1 MVVSA
6 QQLATAARSGS
17 VVATDEPT
25 PNRVVQLPVGREGSE
40 IDEGRGVDNLTGP
53 SRRRTARRNMDNR
66 SAKLR
71 WGRCLASGFL
81 QPLAGAGPRHVE
93 LRAGEQMVELCRR
106 EGLVKPEGATHGLG
120 GARERGAGRGRCR
133 GCSNGRHG
141 WGGCHFSASWARWTR
156 IDGLREMTNGPHGA
170 VPRPGGGDCPVG
182 PKGREWLGTAVPARL
197 TSGGAEPRVRC
208 WRGWAVAL
216 GAQWRRGG
224 LRETV

>member
-17 VVATDEPT
+17 VVAADEPSHSS
-25 PNRVVQLPVGREGSE
+25 VVQLPAGREGSE
-40 IDEGRGVDNLTGP
+40 IDEGRGVDDLTGP
-53 SRRRTARRNMDNR
+53 SRRRTARRNMDNS

-81 QPLAGAGPRHVE
+81 QPLVGAG
-93 LRAGEQMVELCRR
+93 GKQMVELCRR

-141 WGGCHFSASWARWTR
+141 WGGWRFSASWARWTR
-156 IDGLREMTNGPHGA
+156 IGGLRGMTNGPHGA
-170 VPRPGGGDCPVG
+170 VPRPSGGDCPVG
-182 PKGREWLGTAVPARL
+182 PKGREWLGAAVPACL
-197 TSGGAEPRVRC
+197 TSDGAEPRARC